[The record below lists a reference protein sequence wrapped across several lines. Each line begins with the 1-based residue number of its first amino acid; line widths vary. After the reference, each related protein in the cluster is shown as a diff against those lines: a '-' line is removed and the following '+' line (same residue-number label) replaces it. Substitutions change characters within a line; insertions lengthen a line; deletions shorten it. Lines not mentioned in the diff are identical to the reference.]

1 MIDRDG
7 IRGRFEALSPYLG
20 ERERRL
26 FAATEAKAAGF
37 GGIAAVSEVTGI
49 AVSTIGRGLKEL
61 ALDVQLEAGRARRSG
76 GGCKPLSETDKSLLS
91 DLLGL
96 VEPDARGDPMS
107 PLRWTCKSLRQLAAE
122 MRRLGHKISH
132 TVIGE
137 LLKQQKFSLQ
147 GNRKTREGGQ
157 HPDRDAQFRF
167 INTAVKAALA
177 EDQPVISVDAKK
189 KELVGDFKNNGREW
203 RPQGD
208 PEEVRVHDFL
218 IKELG
223 RAVPY
228 GIYDIATNTGWV
240 GVGMDNDTSAF
251 AVNTIRRWWWEIGH
265 YLYANANRLVITAD
279 GGGSNG
285 SRVRLWKRELQLL
298 ADEIG
303 VAIEVH
309 HLPPGTSKW
318 NQIEHKLFS
327 FITMNWRAKPLLS
340 YCIILELI
348 SATTTK
354 SGLAVYCELDKSKYQ
369 KGIVISDAE
378 METLALVRDEFHGEW
393 NYTIKP
399 RAPQNKSIIS

>member
-7 IRGRFEALSPYLG
+7 IRERFEALSPYLG

-26 FAATEAKAAGF
+26 FAATEARAAGF
-37 GGIAAVSEVTGI
+37 GGIAVVAQITGM

-61 ALDVQLEAGRARRSG
+61 AHDVQLEAGRMRRPG
-76 GGCKPLSETDKSLLS
+76 GGCKPLVETDKSLLS

-96 VEPDARGDPMS
+96 GEPDARGDPMS

-132 TVIGE
+132 TVVGE

-147 GNRKTREGGQ
+147 GNRKTREGEQ
-157 HPDRDAQFRF
+157 DPDRDAQFTF

-177 EDQPVISVDAKK
+177 EDQPVISVDTKK

-203 RPQGD
+203 RPHGN

-228 GIYDIATNTGWV
+228 GIYDLATNTGWV
-240 GVGMDNDTSAF
+240 SVGMDNDTAAF
-251 AVNTIRRWWWEIGH
+251 AVNTIRRWWMEIGH
-265 YLYANANRLVITAD
+265 HLYLKAKRLVITAD

-303 VAIEVH
+303 IDIEVH

-327 FITMNWRAKPLLS
+327 FISMNWRAKPLLS
-340 YCIILELI
+340 YRVILELI

-369 KGIVISDAE
+369 KGIVISDEE

-399 RAPQNKSIIS
+399 RDRQNNSVIS